1 MNSLRVCYY
10 YWQHVLVR
18 RNAGSVCME
27 EVEDLL
33 HLLLSVTVKTTR
45 TMQSDPVR
53 DNIAGV

>member
-1 MNSLRVCYY
+1 
-10 YWQHVLVR
+10 
-18 RNAGSVCME
+18 ME